1 MRTITKLFLSSMLL
15 VNGTMALAHSDGGF
29 VDKDFFKG
37 MKKDDKAAI
46 LMVHFG
52 TTFDDTRALTIDRI
66 NEKVKKEFKNVD
78 VKEAYTSR
86 IIMRRL
92 KERGIVKL
100 NPQEVLD
107 ELKAQGYTHVLVQ
120 GTNIMNGVESENLKN
135 EVASYEDSFK
145 DIRLG
150 APLLTEAHDYEKVA
164 KAIAEKIGP
173 LKENQGV
180 VLVGHGTHHF
190 GGSAYAMMDYVFSA
204 EGYENYAVGTVEG
217 YPEFDNVVKKL
228 KDRGVKDVILMP
240 FMFVAGDHAQN
251 DIAGDWNENLQ
262 NAGFTV
268 SKVILMGLGQNED
281 IQNIYVDHIKFI
293 THHKSEDIASKK
305 VQYSKEKD

>member
-190 GGSAYAMMDYVFSA
+190 GGSAYALMDYVFSA
-204 EGYENYAVGTVEG
+204 EGYYAVGTVEG

-262 NAGFTV
+262 KAGFTV

-281 IQNIYVDHIKFI
+281 IQNIYVEHIKFI
-293 THHKSEDIASKK
+293 THKKPEYIDSKK
-305 VQYSKEKD
+305 VKYYKEKY

>member
-262 NAGFTV
+262 KAGFTV

>member
-262 NAGFTV
+262 KAGFTV

-281 IQNIYVDHIKFI
+281 IQISMWTILNL
-293 THHKSEDIASKK
+293 
-305 VQYSKEKD
+305 